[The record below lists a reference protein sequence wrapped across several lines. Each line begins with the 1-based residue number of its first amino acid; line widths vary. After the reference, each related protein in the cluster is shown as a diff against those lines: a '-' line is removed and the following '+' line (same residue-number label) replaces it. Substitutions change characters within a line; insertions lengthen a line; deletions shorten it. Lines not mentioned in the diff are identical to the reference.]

1 MSVYVCVCVRACV
14 REFMLAYMWLCVR
27 ASVCVCCWCYSGC
40 VCVRACVRECVRA
53 WVVCEPSETP
63 FCKLVTGDDFLILN
77 NFLQREQL

>member
-1 MSVYVCVCVRACV
+1 MVVVVCACVGGGGARACV
-14 REFMLAYMWLCVR
+14 
-27 ASVCVCCWCYSGC
+27 C